1 MSPMTAEVKR
11 ARLMY
16 LETEE
21 LWGWHNGGHGLMMVY
36 VVEEYYF

>member
-16 LETEE
+16 LETGD
-21 LWGWHNGGHGLMMVY
+21 GWRSWVDDGAM
-36 VVEEYYF
+36 